1 MTLRL
6 ALILGTILITAT
18 LVLTEFRS
26 FSGCALDRVRRMQW
40 KGRYNTKIGRNG
52 RNARSD

>member
-26 FSGCALDRVRRMQW
+26 FSACALDRQTC
-40 KGRYNTKIGRNG
+40 GRCSGRD
-52 RNARSD
+52 ATAQK